1 MHRKSEN
8 KREKFTPNIGETRE
22 QFKDFDHYKCV
33 GKIIFLKGC
42 NMKQIPIQTVLKE
55 WLQGGRPTVTVI
67 LMSCE

>member
-55 WLQGGRPTVTVI
+55 
-67 LMSCE
+67 